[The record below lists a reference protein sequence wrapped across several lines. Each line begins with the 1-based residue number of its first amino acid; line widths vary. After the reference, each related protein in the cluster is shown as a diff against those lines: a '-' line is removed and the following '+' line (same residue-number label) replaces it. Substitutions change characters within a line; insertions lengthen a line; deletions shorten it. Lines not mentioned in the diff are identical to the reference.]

1 MNENSTIMV
10 RTADTTVTR
19 RTGSAHREISV
30 EDLAE
35 NVNLFLSQIERI
47 LQRAPDIVGHF
58 EFAEFEVAAEVS
70 ANGSLSLLGTG
81 VEVGATGGLT
91 FRFRKNTQASLEP

>member
-19 RTGSAHREISV
+19 RTGSTHRELRV
-30 EDLAE
+30 DDLAE
-35 NVNLFLSQIERI
+35 NVNQFLSQIESI
-47 LQRAPDIVGHF
+47 LQRAPDIVGQF

-81 VEVGATGGLT
+81 VEVGATGGMT
-91 FRFRKNTQASLEP
+91 FRFQKEAQASSGT